1 MELYLVKTTEGNFIP
16 AYNSDHELAQKIK
29 PGEIVKSK
37 ITRPRNVEF
46 HRKFYALLNLGF
58 SNQEQIE
65 DFESFRALIIM
76 KAGFYKRIVSE
87 KGEFFLPK
95 SISFAKMDDIE
106 FADLYSKTLDVMLKL
121 LDTTKEDLEMELIN
135 FM

>member
-1 MELYLVKTTEGNFIP
+1 MELYLVKTNEGSFIP

-29 PGEIVKSK
+29 PGEIVQGK

-65 DFESFRALIIM
+65 DFESFRAWVTM
-76 KAGFYKRIVSE
+76 KAGFHKRVVTDS
-87 KGEFFLPK
+87 GEFYLPK
-95 SISFAKMDDIE
+95 SISFAKMDEIE
-106 FADLYSKTLDVMLKL
+106 FADLYSKVLDVLLKL